1 MCAIANLENVGLV
14 KVACTSAITPKPK
27 TKGQINLA
35 RLEELQQGT
44 IVKGIL
50 PNQHV
55 TVVAVSWRRD
65 AAVNL
70 VYRDSTG
77 NFGTELLF
85 RGRESALEIVDA
97 GPSWNFDGDGEMFR
111 LVSEAYRIQ
120 LAHLFDPLL
129 AVHTSEVDPYPH
141 QITAVYEEMLPR
153 QPLRYLLAD
162 DPGAGKTIMTG
173 LYLKELLVRGDLKR
187 CIIVCP
193 GSLVEQWQSELYQRF
208 QLPFEILT
216 RDKIDTA
223 LTGNIFQEENLLI
236 CRLDQLSRNEAIQEK
251 LEETSWD
258 IIVCDEAHK
267 MSASFS
273 GGKVRATKRYRLG
286 QLLGKLT
293 RHFLLLTATPHN
305 GKEADFQLFMAL
317 LDADRFE
324 GRFRDGVH
332 AVDTSDLMRR
342 MVKEDLLKFDGERL
356 FPERYAKTINYE
368 LSELEKRLYDEVTEY
383 VCKEMNRADL
393 IRGQRG
399 NRIGFALTILQR
411 RLASSPEAIYCSIQR
426 RRERLEER
434 LSDAQ
439 LENQEEMIGIPTNT
453 EEADDFYDEA
463 PAEEV
468 ETKEE
473 EVVARASTARTIAEL
488 QAEIRTLEH
497 LEALAQTVRQ
507 SDTDRKWE
515 ELSNLLR
522 AEELF
527 DAQEHRRKLIIF
539 TEHRDTLRY
548 LAERIQTLIGN
559 PEAVVTIHGSMRWE
573 ERRKVQEEFKQN
585 SEVQILVATDA
596 AGEGIN
602 LQQAHLMVNYDLP
615 WNPNRIEQRFG
626 RIHRIG
632 QTEVCHL
639 WNLVAAKTR
648 EGEVFNTLFRKL
660 EQQRDSLGGA
670 VFDVL
675 GKCFADMSLR
685 DLLIKAIREGDKP
698 EVKAGLAKVI
708 DGALDL
714 THLRALIEENA
725 LTHGTIDTT
734 RLGNIREEMERAEA
748 RRLQPH
754 FIASFFRAAFAK
766 LDGTLRKCESGRYE
780 IRHVPGSILNRSSLG
795 IGKPIL
801 RQYHR
806 ITFEKDEVNVQGKP
820 LAEFIC
826 PGHPLLDATLNSVL
840 ERHRNLLK
848 QGTIL
853 IDPNEQSNEVRVLF
867 YLEHAIQDGRVRS
880 DGNRHVVSR
889 QMQFVEINSDKT
901 VSTPGYAPYL
911 DYRPIDEDERSAVE
925 PVLAADWL
933 NADLESEV
941 KDYAVER
948 LVPEHLNEVKAHR
961 ETLVQ
966 KTMRAV
972 KERLTKEIY
981 YWDNRANEY
990 EQKARDSEQIVER
1003 LKILA
1008 AASEVLAE
1016 LKGKSKLQAEDA
1028 NQEARDYAPQATQA
1042 KRSAAQA
1049 RQRADELQA
1058 RLENR
1063 MQELEQELHISP
1075 MPPEVIG
1082 GALIVPQ
1089 SLLDDA
1095 SDPELPAP
1103 VVPSQTD
1110 RERIDRLAV
1119 AAVME
1124 AERKLGRKPTEMLH
1138 HNPGYDIESRD
1149 PNTNQLLFI
1158 EVKGKSGDATTVTI
1172 SKTQIFTAFNKPD
1185 SFVLAIVEVDG
1196 ETAKEPRYIREPF
1209 QKEPDFGVTSVNY
1222 NLNKLLARAEPP
1234 S

>member
-1 MCAIANLENVGLV
+1 M
-14 KVACTSAITPKPK
+14 
-27 TKGQINLA
+27 A

-44 IVKGIL
+44 VVKGIL
-50 PNQHV
+50 LNQHV

-65 AAVNL
+65 IAVDL
-70 VYRDSTG
+70 VYKDSTG
-77 NFGTELLF
+77 NLGTETLF
-85 RGRESALEIVDA
+85 RSRESTLEIVTV
-97 GPSWNFDGDGEMFR
+97 GSSWNFDGDGEIFR

-129 AVHTSEVDPYPH
+129 ALHTSDVDPYPH

-187 CIIVCP
+187 CMIVCP
-193 GSLVEQWQSELYQRF
+193 GSLVEQWQSELYRCF

-216 RDKIDTA
+216 RDKINTA

-251 LEETSWD
+251 LEKTSWD

-267 MSASFS
+267 MSASLS
-273 GGKVRATKRYRLG
+273 GGEVRATKRYRLG

-342 MVKEDLLKFDGERL
+342 MVKEDLLKFDGEPL
-356 FPERYAKTINYE
+356 FPKRDAETINYE
-368 LSELEKRLYDEVTEY
+368 LSELEKSLYDEVTEY

-411 RLASSPEAIYCSIQR
+411 RLASSPEAIYRSIQR

-434 LSDAQ
+434 LSDTQ
-439 LENQEEMIGIPTNT
+439 FGNQEEMTGIPTNT
-453 EEADDFYDEA
+453 EAADDFYDEA

-468 ETKEE
+468 EATEE
-473 EVVARASTARTIAEL
+473 EVVARASAARTIAEL
-488 QAEIRTLEH
+488 RAEIQTLEH
-497 LEALAQTVRQ
+497 LEALAQRVSQ

-515 ELSNLLR
+515 GLSDLLR
-522 AEELF
+522 TEEIF
-527 DAQEHRRKLIIF
+527 DSQGQRHKLIIF

-548 LAERIQTLIGN
+548 LTERIQTLIGN
-559 PEAVVTIHGSMRWE
+559 PNAVVTIHGSMQWE
-573 ERRKVQEEFKQN
+573 ERRKVQEDFKN
-585 SEVQILVATDA
+585 DREVQILVATDA

-632 QTEVCHL
+632 QMEVCHL
-639 WNLVAAKTR
+639 WNLVAAETR

-660 EQQRDSLGGA
+660 KQQRDSLGGA

-675 GKCFADMSLR
+675 GKCFTDTSLR
-685 DLLIKAIREGDKP
+685 DLLIKAIRQGDKP
-698 EVKAGLAKVI
+698 EVKARLTRDI

-754 FIASFFRAAFAK
+754 FIASFFREAFSHLQGK
-766 LDGTLRKCESGRYE
+766 LYKPEPGRYE
-780 IRHVPGSILNRSSLG
+780 IRHVPGGIYNRSGLG
-795 IGKPIL
+795 VGKPIL
-801 RQYHR
+801 RQYDR
-806 ITFEKDEVNVQGKP
+806 ITFEKDRVNVQGKP
-820 LAEFIC
+820 LAEFVC
-826 PGHPLLDATLNSVL
+826 PGHPLLDATLSAIL

-867 YLEHAIQDGRVRS
+867 YLEHAIQDGRVRD
-880 DGNRHVVSR
+880 DGNRYIVSR
-889 QMQFVEINSDKT
+889 QMQFVEINRDKT
-901 VSTPGYAPYL
+901 ISTPGYAPYL
-911 DYRPIDEDERSAVE
+911 DYRPIDEDERAAVE
-925 PVLAADWL
+925 PVLAEDWL
-933 NADLESEV
+933 NVDLESEV
-941 KDYAVER
+941 KDYAVEH
-948 LVPEHLNEVKAHR
+948 LVPEHFDEVKAHR

-972 KERLTKEIY
+972 KERLTKEIN
-981 YWDNRANEY
+981 YWDNQSNRY
-990 EQKARDSEQIVER
+990 QR
-1003 LKILA
+1003 
-1008 AASEVLAE
+1008 
-1016 LKGKSKLQAEDA
+1016 QAEDFKEEAKTSETLVHLMSILRELGKPRDSSDEEQALHNEKNAKAKA
-1028 NQEARDYAPQATQA
+1028 NAA
-1042 KRSAAQA
+1042 SLNAAQA
-1049 RQRADELQA
+1049 RQRADELKI
-1058 RLENR
+1058 RLKNR
-1063 MQELEQELHISP
+1063 MEELELELHISP

-1089 SLLDDA
+1089 HLLDAA
-1095 SDPELPAP
+1095 SDPEHSAP

-1124 AERKLGRKPTEMLH
+1124 AERKLGREPTEMLH

-1158 EVKGKSGDATTVTI
+1158 EVKGKSTDATTVTI
-1172 SKTQIFTAFNKPD
+1172 SKTQIFTAFNTPD
-1185 SFVLAIVEVDG
+1185 SFILAIVEVDG

-1222 NLNKLLARAEPP
+1222 NLSELLARSEAP

>member
-1 MCAIANLENVGLV
+1 M
-14 KVACTSAITPKPK
+14 
-27 TKGQINLA
+27 A
-35 RLEELQQGT
+35 RLEDLQQGT
-44 IVKGIL
+44 IIKGIL

-55 TVVAVSWRRD
+55 TVVAVNWRRD
-65 AAVNL
+65 IAIDL
-70 VYRDSTG
+70 VYKDSMG
-77 NFGTELLF
+77 NLGTETLF
-85 RGRESALEIVDA
+85 RGRESTLEIVTV

-129 AVHTSEVDPYPH
+129 ALHTSDVEPYPH

-187 CIIVCP
+187 CMIVCP
-193 GSLVEQWQSELYQRF
+193 GSLVEQWQSELYQCF

-216 RDKIDTA
+216 RDRINNA
-223 LTGNIFQEENLLI
+223 LAGNIFLEEDLLI

-251 LEETSWD
+251 LEDTSWD

-273 GGKVRATKRYRLG
+273 GGEVRATKRYRLG
-286 QLLGKLT
+286 QLLGNLT

-317 LDADRFE
+317 LDEDRFE

-332 AVDTSDLMRR
+332 TVDTSDLMRR
-342 MVKEDLLKFDGERL
+342 MVKEDLLKFDGTRL
-356 FPERYAKTINYE
+356 FPKRDAETINYE
-368 LSELEKRLYDEVTEY
+368 LSELEKDLYDEVTEY

-426 RRERLEER
+426 RWERLEER

-439 LENQEEMIGIPTNT
+439 LENQEGMIGIPANT

-473 EVVARASTARTIAEL
+473 EIVARASAARTIAEL
-488 QAEIRTLEH
+488 RAEIQTLKR
-497 LEALAQTVRQ
+497 LEALAQKVRQ

-515 ELSNLLR
+515 GLSDLLQ

-527 DAQEHRRKLIIF
+527 DLQGNRHKLIIF

-548 LAERIQTLIGN
+548 LTERIQTLIGN
-559 PEAVVTIHGSMRWE
+559 PKAVVTIHGSMRWE
-573 ERRKVQEEFKQN
+573 ERQKVQEDFKN
-585 SEVQILVATDA
+585 DREVQILVATDA

-632 QTEVCHL
+632 QTEACHL
-639 WNLVAAKTR
+639 WNLVAAETR
-648 EGEVFNTLFRKL
+648 EGEVFNTLFSKL
-660 EQQRDSLGGA
+660 RQQRDSLGGA

-675 GKCFADMSLR
+675 GKCFTDMSLR
-685 DLLIKAIREGDKP
+685 DLLIKAIREGDRP
-698 EVKAGLAKVI
+698 EVRARLTETI

-714 THLRALIEENA
+714 THLQALIEENA
-725 LTHGTIDTT
+725 LTHGTMDTT
-734 RLGNIREEMERAEA
+734 RIGNIREEMERAKA

-754 FIASFFRAAFAK
+754 FIASFFREAFSR
-766 LDGTLRKCESGRYE
+766 LQGRLSEREPGRYE
-780 IRHVPGSILNRSSLG
+780 IRHVPGGIYNRSSLG
-795 IGKPIL
+795 VGKPIL
-801 RQYHR
+801 QQYER
-806 ITFEKDEVNVQGKP
+806 ITFEKDKVNIEEKP
-820 LAEFIC
+820 LTAEFVC
-826 PGHPLLDATLNSVL
+826 PGHPLLDATLSAIL

-867 YLEHAIQDGRVRS
+867 YLEHAIQDGRVGN

-911 DYRPIDEDERSAVE
+911 DYDPIDEDERSAIE
-925 PVLAADWL
+925 PVLEEDWL
-933 NADLESEV
+933 SADLESEI
-941 KDYAVER
+941 KDYAVEH
-948 LVPEHLNEVKAHR
+948 LVPVHFNEVKAHR

-972 KERLTKEIY
+972 KERLTKEIN
-981 YWDNRANEY
+981 YWDNRTY
-990 EQKARDSEQIVER
+990 QLR
-1003 LKILA
+1003 LQEEA
-1008 AASEVLAE
+1008 GNRMASL
-1016 LKGKSKLQAEDA
+1016 
-1028 NQEARDYAPQATQA
+1028 NT
-1042 KRSAAQA
+1042 AQA

-1063 MQELEQELHISP
+1063 MAELEQELHISP

-1089 SLLDDA
+1089 NLLDA
-1095 SDPELPAP
+1095 TSDPELPAP
-1103 VVPSQTD
+1103 VAPSQVD
-1110 RERIDRLAV
+1110 REGIDRLAV

-1124 AERKLGRKPTEMLH
+1124 AERKLGREPTEMPH
-1138 HNPGYDIESRD
+1138 HNPGYDIESKD

-1158 EVKGKSGDATTVTI
+1158 EVKGKSTDATTVTV

-1185 SFVLAIVEVDG
+1185 SFILAIVEVDG
-1196 ETAKEPRYIREPF
+1196 DTAKEPRYIRQPF
-1209 QKEPDFGVTSVNY
+1209 KKEPDFNATSINY
-1222 NLNKLLARAEPP
+1222 NLNKLLARSETP

>member
-1 MCAIANLENVGLV
+1 M
-14 KVACTSAITPKPK
+14 
-27 TKGQINLA
+27 A
-35 RLEELQQGT
+35 RLEDLQQGT

-55 TVVAVSWRRD
+55 TVVGVSWRRD
-65 AAVNL
+65 TAVDL
-70 VYRDSTG
+70 FYKDSTG
-77 NFGTELLF
+77 NLGSELIF
-85 RGRESALEIVDA
+85 RGRESTLEIVDA
-97 GPSWNFDGDGEMFR
+97 GPSWKFDGDGEMFR

-129 AVHTSEVDPYPH
+129 ALHTSDVEPYPH

-173 LYLKELLVRGDLKR
+173 LYLKELVVRGDLKR
-187 CIIVCP
+187 CMIVCP
-193 GSLVEQWQSELYQRF
+193 GSLVEQWQSELYQCF

-223 LTGNIFQEENLLI
+223 LGNIFHEENLLI

-251 LEETSWD
+251 LEDSSWD

-273 GGKVRATKRYRLG
+273 GGNIRPTKRYQLG

-332 AVDTSDLMRR
+332 VVDTSDLMRR
-342 MVKEDLLKFDGERL
+342 MVKEDLLKFDGTRL
-356 FPERYAKTINYE
+356 FPERHAETINYE
-368 LSELEKRLYDEVTEY
+368 LSRLEKDLYDEVTEY

-434 LSDAQ
+434 LSDTQ
-439 LENQEEMIGIPTNT
+439 FGNQEEMTGLPTNT

-473 EVVARASTARTIAEL
+473 EVVARASAARTITEL
-488 QAEIRTLEH
+488 HAEIQTLKR
-497 LEALAQTVRQ
+497 LEALAQKVRQ
-507 SDTDRKWE
+507 SDKDRKWE
-515 ELSNLLR
+515 GLSNLLQ

-527 DAQEHRRKLIIF
+527 DAQGHRHKLIIF

-548 LAERIQTLIGN
+548 LTERIQTLIGN
-559 PEAVVTIHGSMRWE
+559 PNAVVTIHGSMRWE
-573 ERRKVQEEFKQN
+573 ERRKVQENFKN
-585 SEVQILVATDA
+585 DPEVQILVATDA

-632 QTEVCHL
+632 QTEVCNL
-639 WNLVAAKTR
+639 WNLVAAETR
-648 EGEVFNTLFRKL
+648 EGEVFNALFSKL
-660 EQQRDSLGGA
+660 RQQRDSLGGA

-675 GKCFADMSLR
+675 GKCFTDMSLR
-685 DLLIKAIREGDKP
+685 DLLIKAIREGDRP
-698 EVKAGLAKVI
+698 EVRARLTETI

-714 THLRALIEENA
+714 THLQALIEENA
-725 LTHGTIDTT
+725 LTHGTMDTT
-734 RLGNIREEMERAEA
+734 RIGNIREEMERAEA

-754 FIASFFRAAFAK
+754 FIASFFQAAFKK
-766 LDGTLRKCESGRYE
+766 LDGTLRKREEGRYE
-780 IRHVPGSILNRSSLG
+780 IRHVPGGIYNRSSLG

-801 RQYHR
+801 RQYER
-806 ITFEKDEVNVQGKP
+806 ITFEKEKVNIQGKP
-820 LAEFIC
+820 MAEFVC
-826 PGHPLLDATLNSVL
+826 PGHPLLDATLSAIL
-840 ERHRNLLK
+840 ERHQNLLK
-848 QGTIL
+848 HGTVL
-853 IDPNEQSNEVRVLF
+853 IDPNEQSDEIRILF
-867 YLEHAIQDGRVRS
+867 YLEHAIQDGRVRD
-880 DGNRHVVSR
+880 DGNRHIVSR

-911 DYRPIDEDERSAVE
+911 DYRPIDEDERSAIA
-925 PVLAADWL
+925 PVLEEDWL
-933 NADLESEV
+933 KADLESEI
-941 KDYAVER
+941 KDYAVEY
-948 LVPEHLNEVKAHR
+948 LVPNHLDEVKTHR
-961 ETLVQ
+961 ETLVK

-972 KERLTKEIY
+972 KERLTKEINH
-981 YWDNRANEY
+981 WDNRAYQLGLQEETGN
-990 EQKARDSEQIVER
+990 RM
-1003 LKILA
+1003 
-1008 AASEVLAE
+1008 ASLNV
-1016 LKGKSKLQAEDA
+1016 
-1028 NQEARDYAPQATQA
+1028 
-1042 KRSAAQA
+1042 AQA
-1049 RQRADELQA
+1049 RQRADELET

-1063 MQELEQELHISP
+1063 MAELQQELHISP
-1075 MPPEVIG
+1075 MPPNVIG
-1082 GALIVPQ
+1082 GALIIPQ
-1089 SLLDDA
+1089 RLLDAA
-1095 SDPELPAP
+1095 SDPEPSVAITL
-1103 VVPSQTD
+1103 SQTD

-1124 AERKLGRKPTEMLH
+1124 AERKLGREPKEMPH
-1138 HNPGYDIESRD
+1138 HNPGYDIESKD
-1149 PNTNQLLFI
+1149 SNTNKLLFI
-1158 EVKGKSGDATTVTI
+1158 EVKGKSTDATTVTV
-1172 SKTQIFTAFNKPD
+1172 SKTQILTAFNSPD
-1185 SFVLAIVEVDG
+1185 NFILAIVEIDG
-1196 ETAKEPRYIREPF
+1196 DTVKEPRYIRQPF
-1209 QKEPDFGVTSVNY
+1209 KKEPDFNATSINY
-1222 NLNKLLARAEPP
+1222 DLNKLLAHAEAPR
-1234 S
+1234 

>member
-1 MCAIANLENVGLV
+1 MAQLED
-14 KVACTSAITPKPK
+14 
-27 TKGQINLA
+27 
-35 RLEELQQGT
+35 LQKGT

-65 AAVNL
+65 IAVDL
-70 VYRDSTG
+70 VYKDSTG
-77 NFGTELLF
+77 NLGTETLF
-85 RGRESALEIVDA
+85 RGRESTLEIVDA
-97 GPSWNFDGDGEMFR
+97 GTSWKFDGDGEMFR

-129 AVHTSEVDPYPH
+129 ALHTSDVEPYPH

-187 CIIVCP
+187 AMIVCP
-193 GSLVEQWQSELYQRF
+193 GSLVEQWQSELYRCF

-236 CRLDQLSRNEAIQEK
+236 CRLDQLSRNEAIQAK
-251 LEETSWD
+251 LEDTSWD

-273 GGKVRATKRYRLG
+273 GGNVRPTKRYELG

-305 GKEADFQLFMAL
+305 GKEADFQLFMKL
-317 LDADRFE
+317 LDEDRFE

-332 AVDTSDLMRR
+332 AVNTSDLMRR
-342 MVKEDLLKFDGERL
+342 MVKEDLLKFDGEPL
-356 FPERYAKTINYE
+356 FPKRDAETINYK
-368 LSELEKRLYDEVTEY
+368 LSKLEKDLYDEVTEY

-411 RLASSPEAIYCSIQR
+411 RLASSPEAIYRSIQR

-439 LENQEEMIGIPTNT
+439 FGNQAEMTGIPTNT

-463 PAEEV
+463 PAGEV
-468 ETKEE
+468 ERKEE
-473 EVVARASTARTIAEL
+473 EVVARASAAQTTVEL
-488 QAEIRTLEH
+488 HAEIQTLKR
-497 LEALAQTVRQ
+497 LETLAQKVRQ

-515 ELSNLLR
+515 ELSDLLR

-527 DAQEHRRKLIIF
+527 DLQGHRHKLIIF
-539 TEHRDTLRY
+539 TEHRDTLHY
-548 LAERIQTLIGN
+548 LTERIQTLIGN
-559 PEAVVTIHGSMRWE
+559 PNAVVTIHGSMRWE
-573 ERRKVQEEFKQN
+573 ERRKVQEDFKN
-585 SEVQILVATDA
+585 DREVQILVATDA

-632 QTEVCHL
+632 QTEACHL
-639 WNLVAAKTR
+639 WNLVAAETR
-648 EGEVFNTLFRKL
+648 EGEVFNTLFGKL

-675 GKCFADMSLR
+675 GKCFSDTSLR
-685 DLLIKAIREGDKP
+685 DLLLKAIREGDKP
-698 EVKAGLAKVI
+698 EVRSQLMETI

-734 RLGNIREEMERAEA
+734 RIGNIREEMERAEA

-754 FIASFFRAAFAK
+754 FIASFFQAAFKK
-766 LDGTLRKCESGRYE
+766 LDGTLRKREEGRYE
-780 IRHVPGSILNRSSLG
+780 IRHVPGGIYNRSSLG
-795 IGKPIL
+795 VGKPIL
-801 RQYHR
+801 KQYDR
-806 ITFEKDEVNVQGKP
+806 ITFEKDKMNVRGKP
-820 LAEFIC
+820 LAEFVC
-826 PGHPLLDATLNSVL
+826 PGHPLLDATLSAIL

-853 IDPNEQSNEVRVLF
+853 IDPNEQNDEVRVLF
-867 YLEHAIQDGRVRS
+867 YLEHAIQDGRVGN

-889 QMQFVEINSDKT
+889 QMQFVEINSDKI

-911 DYRPIDEDERSAVE
+911 DYRPIDEGKRSAIQ
-925 PVLAADWL
+925 PVLEEDWL
-933 NADLESEV
+933 SADLESEI
-941 KDYAVER
+941 KDYAVEH
-948 LVPEHLNEVKAHR
+948 LVPGHFDEVKAHR
-961 ETLVQ
+961 ETLIQ

-981 YWDNRANEY
+981 YWDNRTY
-990 EQKARDSEQIVER
+990 ELR
-1003 LKILA
+1003 
-1008 AASEVLAE
+1008 
-1016 LKGKSKLQAEDA
+1016 LQAETGNRMA
-1028 NQEARDYAPQATQA
+1028 SLN
-1042 KRSAAQA
+1042 AAQA
-1049 RQRADELQA
+1049 RQRADELET

-1063 MQELEQELHISP
+1063 MEELQQELHISP

-1089 SLLDDA
+1089 SLLDTA

-1119 AAVME
+1119 DAVME
-1124 AERKLGRKPTEMLH
+1124 AERRLGREPTEMPH
-1138 HNPGYDIESRD
+1138 QNPGYDIESKD
-1149 PNTNQLLFI
+1149 PHTNKLLFI
-1158 EVKGKSGDATTVTI
+1158 EVKGKSTDATIVTV
-1172 SKTQIFTAFNKPD
+1172 SKTQILTAFNKPD
-1185 SFVLAIVEVDG
+1185 SFILAIVEVDG
-1196 ETAKEPRYIREPF
+1196 DTAKEPRYIRQPF
-1209 QKEPDFGVTSVNY
+1209 EKEPDFSATSINY
-1222 NLNKLLARAEPP
+1222 DLNKLLARSEPP

>member
-1 MCAIANLENVGLV
+1 M
-14 KVACTSAITPKPK
+14 
-27 TKGQINLA
+27 A
-35 RLEELQQGT
+35 RLEDLQQGT
-44 IVKGIL
+44 IVKGVL
-50 PNQHV
+50 LDQHV
-55 TVVAVSWRRD
+55 TVIAVSWRRD
-65 AAVNL
+65 IAVDL
-70 VYRDSTG
+70 VYKDSTG
-77 NFGTELLF
+77 KLGTETLF
-85 RGRESALEIVDA
+85 RGRESTLEIVDA
-97 GPSWNFDGDGEMFR
+97 GTSWKFDGDGEMFR

-129 AVHTSEVDPYPH
+129 ALHTSDVEPYPH

-187 CIIVCP
+187 CMIVCP
-193 GSLVEQWQSELYQRF
+193 GSLVEQWQSELYRCF

-236 CRLDQLSRNEAIQEK
+236 CRLDQLSRNEAIQAK
-251 LEETSWD
+251 LKDTSWD

-273 GGKVRATKRYRLG
+273 GGNIRPTKRYELG

-305 GKEADFQLFMAL
+305 GKEADFQLFMKL
-317 LDADRFE
+317 LDEDRFE

-342 MVKEDLLKFDGERL
+342 MVKEDLLKFDGEPL
-356 FPERYAKTINYE
+356 FPKRDAETINYE
-368 LSELEKRLYDEVTEY
+368 LSELEKDLYDEVTEY

-411 RLASSPEAIYCSIQR
+411 RLASSPEAIYRSIQR

-434 LSDAQ
+434 LSDTQ
-439 LENQEEMIGIPTNT
+439 FGNQEEMTGIPTNT

-468 ETKEE
+468 ERKEE
-473 EVVARASTARTIAEL
+473 EVVARASAAGNVTEL
-488 QAEIRTLEH
+488 YAEIQTLKR
-497 LEALAQTVRQ
+497 LETLAQKVRQ

-515 ELSNLLR
+515 ELSDLLR

-527 DAQEHRRKLIIF
+527 DLQGHRHKLIIF
-539 TEHRDTLRY
+539 TEHRDTLHY
-548 LAERIQTLIGN
+548 LTERIQTLIGN
-559 PEAVVTIHGSMRWE
+559 PNAVVKIHGSMRWE
-573 ERRKVQEEFKQN
+573 ERRKVQEDFKN
-585 SEVQILVATDA
+585 DREVQILVATDA

-632 QTEVCHL
+632 QTEACHL
-639 WNLVAAKTR
+639 WNLVAAETR
-648 EGEVFNTLFRKL
+648 EGEVFNTLFGKL

-675 GKCFADMSLR
+675 GKCFTDTSLR
-685 DLLIKAIREGDKP
+685 DLLLKAIREGDRP
-698 EVKAGLAKVI
+698 EVRARLTETI

-734 RLGNIREEMERAEA
+734 RIGNIREEMERAEA

-754 FIASFFRAAFAK
+754 FIASFFQAAFKK
-766 LDGTLRKCESGRYE
+766 LDGTLRKREEGRYE
-780 IRHVPGSILNRSSLG
+780 IRHVPGGIYNRSSLG
-795 IGKPIL
+795 VGKPIL
-801 RQYHR
+801 KQYDR
-806 ITFEKDEVNVQGKP
+806 ITFEKDKMNVRGKP
-820 LAEFIC
+820 LAEFVC
-826 PGHPLLDATLNSVL
+826 PGHPLLDATLSAIL

-853 IDPNEQSNEVRVLF
+853 IDPNEQNDEVRVLF
-867 YLEHAIQDGRVRS
+867 YLEHAIQDGRVGN

-889 QMQFVEINSDKT
+889 QMQFVEINSDKI

-911 DYRPIDEDERSAVE
+911 DYRPIDEGKRSAIE
-925 PVLAADWL
+925 PVLEEDWL
-933 NADLESEV
+933 SADLESEI
-941 KDYAVER
+941 KDYAVEH
-948 LVPEHLNEVKAHR
+948 LVPVHFDEVKAHR
-961 ETLVQ
+961 ETLIQ

-981 YWDNRANEY
+981 YWDNRTY
-990 EQKARDSEQIVER
+990 ELR
-1003 LKILA
+1003 
-1008 AASEVLAE
+1008 
-1016 LKGKSKLQAEDA
+1016 LQAETGNRMA
-1028 NQEARDYAPQATQA
+1028 SLN
-1042 KRSAAQA
+1042 AAQA
-1049 RQRADELQA
+1049 RQRADELET

-1063 MQELEQELHISP
+1063 MEELQQELHISP

-1089 SLLDDA
+1089 SLLDTA
-1095 SDPELPAP
+1095 SEPELPAP
-1103 VVPSQTD
+1103 IVPSQTD

-1119 AAVME
+1119 EAVME
-1124 AERKLGRKPTEMLH
+1124 AERRLRREPTEMPH
-1138 HNPGYDIESRD
+1138 QNPGYDIESKD

-1158 EVKGKSGDATTVTI
+1158 EVKGKSTDATTVTV

-1185 SFVLAIVEVDG
+1185 SFILAIVEVDG
-1196 ETAKEPRYIREPF
+1196 DTAKEPRYIRKPF

-1222 NLNKLLARAEPP
+1222 NLNKLLAHAEAPR
-1234 S
+1234 

>member
-1 MCAIANLENVGLV
+1 M
-14 KVACTSAITPKPK
+14 
-27 TKGQINLA
+27 A
-35 RLEELQQGT
+35 RLENLQQGT

-50 PNQHV
+50 FNQHV
-55 TVVAVSWRRD
+55 TVVSVSWRRD
-65 AAVNL
+65 IAIDL
-70 VYRDSTG
+70 VYKDSMG
-77 NFGTELLF
+77 NLGMETLF
-85 RGRESALEIVDA
+85 RGKESTLEIVDA
-97 GPSWNFDGDGEMFR
+97 GTSWKFDGDGEMFR

-129 AVHTSEVDPYPH
+129 ALHTSDVDPYPH

-187 CIIVCP
+187 CMIVCP
-193 GSLVEQWQSELYQRF
+193 GSLVEQWQSELYRCF

-216 RDKIDTA
+216 RDRIDNA

-236 CRLDQLSRNEAIQEK
+236 CRLDQLSRNKAIQEK
-251 LEETSWD
+251 LEDTSWD

-273 GGKVRATKRYRLG
+273 GGEVRATKRYRLG
-286 QLLGKLT
+286 QLLGELT

-342 MVKEDLLKFDGERL
+342 MVKEDLLKFDGTRL
-356 FPERYAKTINYE
+356 FPERYAETINYE
-368 LSELEKRLYDEVTEY
+368 LSGLEKDLYDEVTEY

-411 RLASSPEAIYCSIQR
+411 RLASSPEAIYRSIQR

-434 LSDAQ
+434 LSDVQ
-439 LENQEEMIGIPTNT
+439 LGNQQEMTGIPTNT

-473 EVVARASTARTIAEL
+473 EVVARASAAQTITEL

-497 LEALAQTVRQ
+497 LEQLAQRVRQ

-515 ELSNLLR
+515 GLSDLLR

-527 DAQEHRRKLIIF
+527 DSQGNRHKLIIF

-548 LAERIQTLIGN
+548 LTERIQTLIGN
-559 PEAVVTIHGSMRWE
+559 PNAVVTIHGSMRWE
-573 ERRKVQEEFKQN
+573 ERRKVQEAFKN
-585 SEVQILVATDA
+585 DPEVQILVATDA

-639 WNLVAAKTR
+639 WNLVAAETR
-648 EGEVFNTLFRKL
+648 EGEVFNTLFHKL

-675 GKCFADMSLR
+675 GKCFADTSLR
-685 DLLIKAIREGDKP
+685 DLLIKAIREGNRP
-698 EVKAGLAKVI
+698 EVRARLMETI

-714 THLRALIEENA
+714 THLQALIEENA

-734 RLGNIREEMERAEA
+734 RIGNIREEMERVEA

-766 LDGTLRKCESGRYE
+766 LDGKLRKRESGRYE
-780 IRHVPGSILNRSSLG
+780 IRHVPGGIYNHSNLG
-795 IGKPIL
+795 VRKPIL
-801 RQYHR
+801 QQYER
-806 ITFEKDEVNVQGKP
+806 ITFEKDKMNVRGKP
-820 LAEFIC
+820 LAEFVC
-826 PGHPLLDATLNSVL
+826 PGHPLLDATISAIL

-848 QGTIL
+848 QGTVL
-853 IDPNEQSNEVRVLF
+853 IDPNEQNDEVRVLF
-867 YLEHAIQDGRVRS
+867 YLEHAIQDGRVGN
-880 DGNRHVVSR
+880 DGNRHIVSR

-901 VSTPGYAPYL
+901 VNTPGYAPYL
-911 DYRPIDEDERSAVE
+911 DYRPINEDELLAVE
-925 PVLAADWL
+925 PVLEDWRS
-933 NADLESEV
+933 ADLESEV
-941 KDYAVER
+941 KNYAVEH
-948 LVPEHLNEVKAHR
+948 LVPNHLDEVKAHR
-961 ETLVQ
+961 ETLVK

-972 KERLTKEIY
+972 KERLTKEIN
-981 YWDNRANEY
+981 YWDNQANEL
-990 EQKARDSEQIVER
+990 R
-1003 LKILA
+1003 
-1008 AASEVLAE
+1008 
-1016 LKGKSKLQAEDA
+1016 LQAETGNRMA
-1028 NQEARDYAPQATQA
+1028 SLNAA
-1042 KRSAAQA
+1042 KA

-1063 MQELEQELHISP
+1063 MAELEQELRISP
-1075 MPPEVIG
+1075 RPPEVIG

-1089 SLLDDA
+1089 NLLHAA
-1095 SDPELPAP
+1095 SDPEHLAPAG
-1103 VVPSQTD
+1103 PSQTD

-1119 AAVME
+1119 GAVME
-1124 AERKLGRKPTEMLH
+1124 AERRLGRDPKEMPH
-1138 HNPGYDIESRD
+1138 QNPGYDIESKD

-1158 EVKGKSGDATTVTI
+1158 EVKGKSTDATTVTV

-1196 ETAKEPRYIREPF
+1196 HTTREPHYIRKPF

-1222 NLNKLLARAEPP
+1222 NLSELLARSEPP